1 MISVRG
7 LTKRYG
13 DVLAVDDLTFD
24 VEAGKVT
31 GFLGPNGAG
40 KTTTLR
46 MVLGLIRPDAGT
58 ATFDGVPYAD
68 LPDPSRTVGAVL
80 ETAFHPARSG
90 RNHLRVYCRAAGLPI
105 QRADEVLRQV
115 GLADAGGRRAGSY
128 SLGMRQRLALAGAL
142 LGDPGVLVL
151 DEPANGLDPEGI
163 QWLRGFL
170 RHLAHDQGRTVLV
183 SSHLLSEVEQ
193 TVDRVVIVG
202 AGRLVREGSM
212 AELRAG
218 AEGAGTVLLSSHIL
232 SEVEHTVDR
241 LLVIGQGRI
250 VADGPVAELLGDEG
264 TAVRAVEP
272 DALIRDLEAAGF
284 HVQHG
289 ADGALVVP
297 GTDPSQ
303 VGAVAAAGGHA
314 LVELRPVQRG
324 LEDLFFQLTTAS

>member
-1 MISVRG
+1 MITVSG
-7 LTKRYG
+7 LTKKYG
-13 DVLAVDDLTFD
+13 YRTVVDDVSFELEPGT
-24 VEAGKVT
+24 VT

-40 KTTTLR
+40 KTTTMR
-46 MVLGLIRPDAGT
+46 MMTGLVAPTAGT
-58 ATFDGVPYAD
+58 ATVDGRLYVE
-68 LPDPSRTVGAVL
+68 LPNPGAVVGTL
-80 ETAFHPARSG
+80 LDASAVHPG
-90 RNHLRVYCRAAGLPI
+90 RTGRTHLMLLAGTIGVSDERV
-105 QRADEVLRQV
+105 DEVLALV
-115 GLADAGGRRAGSY
+115 GLTDAARRRIGGY
-128 SLGMRQRLALAGAL
+128 SLGMQQRLGIAGAL
-142 LGDPGVLVL
+142 LADPPVLVF

-163 QWLRGFL
+163 RWMRDLLRGHAA
-170 RHLAHDQGRTVLV
+170 RG
-183 SSHLLSEVEQ
+183 
-193 TVDRVVIVG
+193 
-202 AGRLVREGSM
+202 
-212 AELRAG
+212 
-218 AEGAGTVLLSSHIL
+218 GTVMLSSHIL

-264 TAVRAVEP
+264 TTVRAVDP
-272 DALIRDLEAAGF
+272 VALIRDLEVAGF